1 MVEPFPSA
9 GLVGGTSEGKERVT
23 ELGQQNTLAMDHSS
37 MDSSIWFRNSICTT
51 FCPVALYLI

>member
-1 MVEPFPSA
+1 M
-9 GLVGGTSEGKERVT
+9 GGTSEGKERVT